1 MMICSTT
8 QKIEQYEVKISSVRG
23 KFEMT
28 TTVSQ
33 MDKGVLLSV
42 PNPGYAEKI
51 NKYPHLEGVVMDDE
65 DTKPELPIHLILGA
79 SEYSRIKTDTKPRI
93 GKAGEPITELT
104 TLDWTMMSAGKEAS
118 LSSVYLTRTSS
129 VDYQQLCSLDVLG
142 LQDRPDGDQQSVY
155 DDFKEQLKRSD
166 EGWYETGLLWKHGHD
181 IHPNNKSGSLRRME
195 NLVKK
200 LQREPD
206 LLAQYDEVIQDQL
219 AKGIVEKLTSDPIG
233 REFYIPHKPVIR
245 ESAESTKL
253 RIPSLNDCLETGPSL
268 QNLLW
273 DVLVR
278 NRLKPVALAGNLK
291 QAFLQIR
298 IRLEDRGALRFH

>member
-1 MMICSTT
+1 
-8 QKIEQYEVKISSVRG
+8 
-23 KFEMT
+23 
-28 TTVSQ
+28 
-33 MDKGVLLSV
+33 
-42 PNPGYAEKI
+42 
-51 NKYPHLEGVVMDDE
+51 MDDE
-65 DTKPELPIHLILGA
+65 DTKPGLLIHLILGA

-93 GKAGEPITELT
+93 RKAGEPITELT
-104 TLDWTMMSAGKEAS
+104 TLGWTMMSAGKEGS

-129 VDYQQLCSLDVLG
+129 VDYQQLCTLDVLG

-155 DDFKEQLKRSD
+155 HDFKEQLKRSD

-181 IHPNNKSGSLRRME
+181 ILPNNKSGGLRRME

-219 AKGIVEKLTSDPIG
+219 AKGIVEKVTSDPVW

-253 RIPSLNDCLETGPSL
+253 RIVFDASARSNEKSPSLNDCLETGPSL

-278 NRLKPVALAGNLK
+278 NRLKAVALAGGLK
-291 QAFLQIR
+291 QAFL
-298 IRLEDRGALRFH
+298 